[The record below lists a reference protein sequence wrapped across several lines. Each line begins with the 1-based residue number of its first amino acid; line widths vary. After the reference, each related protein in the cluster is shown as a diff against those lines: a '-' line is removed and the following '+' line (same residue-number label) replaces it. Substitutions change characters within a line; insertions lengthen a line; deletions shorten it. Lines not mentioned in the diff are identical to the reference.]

1 MKRTVTVACGLLW
14 TVLVASLA
22 LMGSPTQASA
32 RADEEIDAEADGPRP
47 PLVIVRALGNNT
59 PTEAL
64 RVACRTL
71 LATYPVRCEIRSS
84 RSFVDV
90 RDAWSDKR
98 QQLDAREA
106 LELLFRDRASDAI
119 AEINITA
126 VDIYEPA
133 KPFVFGLASLTDRVA
148 VVSLARIGGR
158 KTSDR
163 IRKLVLHETAHTLG
177 LHHHDDV
184 DCVMRQDPTVEALD
198 TAPKRPCAVCRK
210 ELARIAQH
218 LARPGQIALDR
229 GRSHLIRGEAEAA
242 RSLLLGTVWAQ
253 DYDADV
259 LTEFG
264 VAFHEAEQWD
274 DAVGVLKFVVEE
286 LDDGNA
292 QAHVHL
298 GLAYQL
304 RGHEGDLQRAIEHF
318 ERAVELKPEWTTVA
332 AHINVLQAPSAQG
345 P

>member
-1 MKRTVTVACGLLW
+1 MKRTVTVVCGLLW
-14 TVLVASLA
+14 TAFVASIA
-22 LMGSPTQASA
+22 MVGSPSPASA
-32 RADEEIDAEADGPRP
+32 RSDEVQAEDGSRP
-47 PLVIVRALGNNT
+47 PLVVVRALGNNT

-64 RVACRTL
+64 RLACRTL
-71 LATYPVRCEIRSS
+71 LASFPVRCEIRSS
-84 RSFVDV
+84 RSFVEV
-90 RDAWSDKR
+90 RQAWSDKR

-106 LELLFRDRASDAI
+106 LELLFRDRASHAL
-119 AEINITA
+119 AEINVTA

-158 KTSDR
+158 HTTDR
-163 IRKLVLHETAHTLG
+163 LRKLVLHETAHTLG

-184 DCVMRQDPTVEALD
+184 DCVMRQDPTVASLD
-198 TAPKRPCAVCRK
+198 TAPKRPCAKCRT
-210 ELARIAQH
+210 ELARSAKH

-253 DYDADV
+253 DYDAEV

-264 VAFHEAEQWD
+264 VAFHDAHHWD
-274 DAVGVLKFVVEE
+274 DAVGVLKFVVQE
-286 LDDGNA
+286 LDPDNA

-298 GLAYQL
+298 GLAYQM
-304 RGHEGDLQRAIEHF
+304 RGKDGDIDRAIRHF